1 MFLYILVK
9 MALLDYLWIA
19 ENRFGM
25 KKKKKEDN
33 FQNLIVLTIRL
44 LT

>member
-9 MALLDYLWIA
+9 MASLDYLWIA

-25 KKKKKEDN
+25 RKKKDQ
-33 FQNLIVLTIRL
+33 F
-44 LT
+44 